1 MTCVLVRPLVFSF
14 AAGIT
19 RSDFGTLKRVQ
30 NRGAENLIPAPQ
42 LNELAGLHVV
52 QRAATPA
59 REPAPVGVDIVSS
72 SIIPASVELMP
83 AATARFTPIAFFFRP
98 TAALFIRLLT

>member
-59 REPAPVGVDIVSS
+59 REPAPIGVDIIPRA
-72 SIIPASVELMP
+72 IIPAGVESMP
-83 AATARFTPIAFFFRP
+83 AATASLIRVVPFFRP
-98 TAALFIRLLT
+98 TTALFIRLFA